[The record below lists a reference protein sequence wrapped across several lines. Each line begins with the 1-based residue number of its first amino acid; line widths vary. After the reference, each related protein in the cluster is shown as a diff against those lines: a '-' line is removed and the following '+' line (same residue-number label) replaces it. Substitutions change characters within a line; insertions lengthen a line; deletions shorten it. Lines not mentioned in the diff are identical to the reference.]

1 MEGYDRKR
9 IKGGII
15 NIKDVSKDYVEAY
28 CLIDYHFINIFIKI
42 FKI

>member
-1 MEGYDRKR
+1 MEGYDKKW

-15 NIKDVSKDYVEAY
+15 NIKGALKDYVEAY